1 MFFAETESGI
11 LEVVDGS
18 QRIRTI
24 NEFLS
29 NGFALTKL
37 EKIPELE
44 GLKFEDFKNSRQRMI
59 KNKTLRSIVL
69 YDLDNDILDI
79 SQMLFDRL
87 NTGGENLTKMEI
99 IKGLQTGEFIDFI
112 FELGE
117 KDQTLEFF
125 DKNEDRGY
133 REEFLIKYF
142 AFSDSLDF
150 DKSIH
155 EYLNDYI
162 DRNNKIFALDNDLK
176 DDNTIQ
182 FKKMFNFLK
191 DNNLINDTKINKKN
205 RLLAAYIGTNL
216 ALKKKPNIS
225 PNLIFT
231 ETFIQNAK
239 SNSFSKLKENI
250 ELVRCILLA

>member
-1 MFFAETESGI
+1 
-11 LEVVDGS
+11 
-18 QRIRTI
+18 
-24 NEFLS
+24 
-29 NGFALTKL
+29 
-37 EKIPELE
+37 
-44 GLKFEDFKNSRQRMI
+44 MI

-150 DKSIH
+150 DKSID